1 MPAAKASSASQ
12 GDLLPNRRTRQWP
25 SRTCYTKADERL
37 RDLRLVVRAPCSVG
51 PARACWTDMAASNA
65 EADVSRRCFITRQD
79 ERVFESATVRTSVR
93 ALAIE
98 EIWKN
103 LATDLHPTLAPVIE
117 VRFEGRDVVL
127 RDAIGDGTLSALS
140 AVGQRGGARLPLPL
154 VVTLRAALVAG
165 ASAIFQADF
174 RGLCLSRM
182 PPADAVVLFGGVP
195 RVRLS
200 AFEARDDG
208 RLRALDLDPKRLAT
222 MIEESLGLVTRDR
235 ECRHRQATT
244 AFSPAG
250 SIATLLPALRRA
262 DKLELSCSLIRE
274 LLVTW
279 FGGAM
284 PRASLALCDGFTP
297 WAQQSCDSLA
307 TWERHL
313 EAALTRLEAHDLA
326 AISVLRRERREASE
340 RWFGESAKPRAAAAP
355 AQKQPEIGVCELLR
369 ERAHDASAWLAFA
382 EVSALA
388 GGSEF
393 EVFACAEAICAA
405 RGAKWVIERVS
416 RLLGAADARGL
427 ARQLDAAGSSAVARW
442 LVLE

>member
-1 MPAAKASSASQ
+1 
-12 GDLLPNRRTRQWP
+12 
-25 SRTCYTKADERL
+25 
-37 RDLRLVVRAPCSVG
+37 
-51 PARACWTDMAASNA
+51 MAASNA
-65 EADVSRRCFITRQD
+65 EADVSRRYFLTHED
-79 ERVFESATVRTSVR
+79 ERVFESAAVRTSVR

-98 EIWKN
+98 EIWRN

-140 AVGQRGGARLPLPL
+140 AVGQRRGVRLPLPL

-165 ASAIFQADF
+165 ASAVFQADF
-174 RGLCLSRM
+174 RGLRLSRT
-182 PPADAVVLFGGVP
+182 PLADAVVLFGGVP

-208 RLRALDLDPKRLAT
+208 RLRALDLDPKRLASV
-222 MIEESLGLVTRDR
+222 IEESLGFVTCER
-235 ECRHRQATT
+235 ERRHGDATT
-244 AFSPAG
+244 ASSPGA
-250 SIATLLPALRRA
+250 SIATLLSALRDARE
-262 DKLELSCSLIRE
+262 LELACSSIRE

-284 PRASLALCDGFTP
+284 PRATLAVCNGFTP
-297 WAQQSCDSLA
+297 WSPENGESLA

-313 EAALTRLEAHDLA
+313 EAALVRLGAQDLA
-326 AISVLRRERREASE
+326 AISALRRQRREASD
-340 RWFGESAKPRAAAAP
+340 RWLRESAGQCAAAAQRQ
-355 AQKQPEIGVCELLR
+355 AEVGACELLR

-382 EVSALA
+382 EVTALA
-388 GGSEF
+388 GGSEYK
-393 EVFACAEAICAA
+393 VFACAEAICAG

-416 RLLGAADARGL
+416 RLLGAADSRGL

-442 LVLE
+442 LVVE